1 MCKHVSFA
9 LTGTELGETSLV
21 EHVIA
26 DIGKAKP
33 AKIPTRHLPY
43 VLKKELED
51 KLIKLES
58 IGCIK
63 TSTSPYASGLVLVHK
78 KDGTLIVCVDH
89 RQVNKDTVAI

>member
-9 LTGTELGETSLV
+9 LTDTELGETSLV
-21 EHVIA
+21 EHVIG

-51 KLIKLES
+51 KLIKLDVS
-58 IGCIK
+58 K
-63 TSTSPYASGLVLVHK
+63 HPSVLMHQ
-78 KDGTLIVCVDH
+78 GWCWFIRRTGH
-89 RQVNKDTVAI
+89 